1 MYLLED
7 CLHKII
13 VKFHLITHQI
23 PHYVYVSTRLENFAV
38 EISLLVLL
46 AITTDDAIGGRPPC
60 VFNIFLIQSD
70 GPKRYLCILLDAFVT
85 IGA

>member
-7 CLHKII
+7 LLAQNYRKISFNYPSNLSLP
-13 VKFHLITHQI
+13 V
-23 PHYVYVSTRLENFAV
+23 RLENFAV

-46 AITTDDAIGGRPPC
+46 VVTTDAIGGRPPC

-85 IGA
+85 TGA